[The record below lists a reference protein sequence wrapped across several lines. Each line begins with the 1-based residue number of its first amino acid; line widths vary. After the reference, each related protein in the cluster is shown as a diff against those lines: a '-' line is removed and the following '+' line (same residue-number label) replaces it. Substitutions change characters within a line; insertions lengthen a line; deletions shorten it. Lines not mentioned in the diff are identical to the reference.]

1 MVSDPLPLL
10 LLVINAG
17 DDVSG
22 PAYLDHGGAHIGLA
36 LTAPVIHTQTVTVQ
50 RSVIRGGSGIKKVGL
65 MVSLEDFFVTN
76 LLLPLSL
83 AVVTGSDSGWPE
95 SCSTESLE
103 TLLTNENQY
112 RVWC

>member
-1 MVSDPLPLL
+1 
-10 LLVINAG
+10 
-17 DDVSG
+17 
-22 PAYLDHGGAHIGLA
+22 
-36 LTAPVIHTQTVTVQ
+36 
-50 RSVIRGGSGIKKVGL
+50 